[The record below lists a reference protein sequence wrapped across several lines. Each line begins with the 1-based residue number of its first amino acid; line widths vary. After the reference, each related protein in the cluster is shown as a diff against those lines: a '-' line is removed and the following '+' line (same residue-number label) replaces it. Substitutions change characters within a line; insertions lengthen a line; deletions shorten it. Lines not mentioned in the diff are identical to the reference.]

1 MLTQELTAYGGPVGT
16 GGQGGKAEWGLEGVL
31 ELNSAVQS
39 GWNR

>member
-1 MLTQELTAYGGPVGT
+1 MVAQLGLDSRAS
-16 GGQGGKAEWGLEGVL
+16 GKAEWGLEGVL